1 MNGWVGG
8 WCVRQNVS
16 IKCRRRVFNE
26 LHVVNVNDIGKHIFG
41 GGADDRDALEV
52 SHGSIDRAYYIDI
65 HYSYRYLLLRDLRA
79 HLDGGGGDYN
89 IFGFGPFE
97 AIIGWGSMTLII
109 F

>member
-1 MNGWVGG
+1 M
-8 WCVRQNVS
+8 
-16 IKCRRRVFNE
+16 FNE

-65 HYSYRYLLLRDLRA
+65 YYSYRYLLLRDLRA